1 MKCTAA
7 RVIVALSSTRTTSF
21 STSAVASRAGG
32 IGVPAG
38 SDLGNQATTTGA
50 QRGAQRFGDHPTA
63 RSILPP
69 AHVPLPGE
77 QSGHPPAAFPHPLWN
92 DAESTSPS
100 LEGMVMGNGM
110 RGFGLVGL
118 ALLAGC
124 GQAPPTAL
132 GTLEWDRVTV
142 PAPAAEVIA
151 AVEVREGQQVKAG
164 QLLYQVD
171 PAPYQAA
178 FDTARGQLAQAE
190 ASVLSAQPKAERT
203 RALVSMDAASKQ
215 DADDATSALKQA
227 QANVI
232 AARAALQAARINLD
246 YTRVTAPIDG
256 RIGTSSVTA
265 GALVAAGQDAALTT
279 IQRLD
284 PVYLDVTQSSTQMLA
299 LRKQLDAGLVKAID
313 GKAQV
318 QVVLEDGSTYAHEGT
333 LEFVGSAVDPGTGNV
348 VLRAVIPNPDG
359 LLLPGMYVR
368 VQTRQGVDPEAILVP
383 QRAVLRSTAGKPQ
396 VMVVGKDEIVESRLV
411 QTGTKRGGDWHIVEG
426 LNAGDRVIG
435 GGVNAA
441 VPGQKV
447 SVTPAAEPK
456 VAAAGKASA
465 SAAN

>member
-1 MKCTAA
+1 PLLLPLLLALAA
-7 RVIVALSSTRTTSF
+7 CSADRTDAPAMPEVGVIIARAQPLALQQT
-21 STSAVASRAGG
+21 
-32 IGVPAG
+32 
-38 SDLGNQATTTGA
+38 
-50 QRGAQRFGDHPTA
+50 
-63 RSILPP
+63 
-69 AHVPLPGE
+69 LPGR
-77 QSGHPPAAFPHPLWN
+77 A
-92 DAESTSPS
+92 
-100 LEGMVMGNGM
+100 
-110 RGFGLVGL
+110 
-118 ALLAGC
+118 
-124 GQAPPTAL
+124 
-132 GTLEWDRVTV
+132 V
-142 PAPAAEVIA
+142 PFEIS
-151 AVEVREGQQVKAG
+151 EVRPQIGGLIRQRLFTEGQQVKAG

-190 ASVLSAQPKAERT
+190 ATVLSAQPKAERT

-265 GALVAAGQDAALTT
+265 GALVAAGQDTALTT

-318 QVVLEDGSTYAHEGT
+318 QVLLEDGSTYAHEGT

-348 VLRAVIPNPDG
+348 KLRAVIPNPDG
-359 LLLPGMYVR
+359 LLLPGMYLKAVLPMATDAR
-368 VQTRQGVDPEAILVP
+368 ALLVP
-383 QRAVLRSTAGKPQ
+383 QKAVVRNERGEPLLRLLDAKDHVVERRVSTGQ
-396 VMVVGKDEIVESRLV
+396 VVGNQWQITS
-411 QTGTKRGGDWHIVEG
+411 G
-426 LNAGDRVIG
+426 LKAGERVIVSNG
-435 GGVNAA
+435 SA
-441 VPGQKV
+441 VSLGQQVK
-447 SVTPAAEPK
+447 A
-456 VAAAGKASA
+456 VAATTAQL
-465 SAAN
+465 AAMPAVDPNGNTDEKSH

>member
-1 MKCTAA
+1 MSLLRPLSRSPRPLLLPLLLALAA
-7 RVIVALSSTRTTSF
+7 CSADRTDAPAMPEVGVIIASAQPLALQQT
-21 STSAVASRAGG
+21 
-32 IGVPAG
+32 
-38 SDLGNQATTTGA
+38 
-50 QRGAQRFGDHPTA
+50 
-63 RSILPP
+63 
-69 AHVPLPGE
+69 LPGR
-77 QSGHPPAAFPHPLWN
+77 A
-92 DAESTSPS
+92 
-100 LEGMVMGNGM
+100 
-110 RGFGLVGL
+110 
-118 ALLAGC
+118 
-124 GQAPPTAL
+124 
-132 GTLEWDRVTV
+132 V
-142 PAPAAEVIA
+142 PFEIS
-151 AVEVREGQQVKAG
+151 EVRPQIGGLIRQRLFTEGQQVKAG

-190 ASVLSAQPKAERT
+190 ATVLSAQPKAERT

-265 GALVAAGQDAALTT
+265 GALVAAGQDTALTT

-318 QVVLEDGSTYAHEGT
+318 KVLLEDGSTYAHEGT

-348 VLRAVIPNPDG
+348 KLRAVIPNPDG
-359 LLLPGMYVR
+359 LLLPGMYLKAVLPMATDAR
-368 VQTRQGVDPEAILVP
+368 ALLVP
-383 QRAVLRSTAGKPQ
+383 QKAVVRNERGEPLLRLLDAKDHVVERRVSTGQ
-396 VMVVGKDEIVESRLV
+396 VVGNQWQITS
-411 QTGTKRGGDWHIVEG
+411 G
-426 LNAGDRVIG
+426 LKAGERVIVSNG
-435 GGVNAA
+435 SA
-441 VPGQKV
+441 VSLGQQVK
-447 SVTPAAEPK
+447 A
-456 VAAAGKASA
+456 VAATTAQL
-465 SAAN
+465 AAMPAVDPNGNTDEKSH

>member
-1 MKCTAA
+1 MPFE
-7 RVIVALSSTRTTSF
+7 IS
-21 STSAVASRAGG
+21 
-32 IGVPAG
+32 
-38 SDLGNQATTTGA
+38 
-50 QRGAQRFGDHPTA
+50 
-63 RSILPP
+63 
-69 AHVPLPGE
+69 
-77 QSGHPPAAFPHPLWN
+77 
-92 DAESTSPS
+92 
-100 LEGMVMGNGM
+100 
-110 RGFGLVGL
+110 
-118 ALLAGC
+118 
-124 GQAPPTAL
+124 
-132 GTLEWDRVTV
+132 
-142 PAPAAEVIA
+142 
-151 AVEVREGQQVKAG
+151 EVRPQVGGLIRQRLFTEGQQVKAG

-190 ASVLSAQPKAERT
+190 ATVLSAQPKAERT

-265 GALVAAGQDAALTT
+265 GALVAAGQDTALTT

-318 QVVLEDGSTYAHEGT
+318 KVLLEDGSTYAHEGT

-348 VLRAVIPNPDG
+348 KLRAVIPNPDG
-359 LLLPGMYVR
+359 LLLPGMYLKAVLPMATDAR
-368 VQTRQGVDPEAILVP
+368 ALLVP
-383 QRAVLRSTAGKPQ
+383 QKAVVRNERGEPLLRLLDATDHVVERRVSTGQVVGNQWQITSGLTAG
-396 VMVVGKDEIVESRLV
+396 E
-411 QTGTKRGGDWHIVEG
+411 
-426 LNAGDRVIG
+426 RVIVSNG
-435 GGVNAA
+435 SA
-441 VPGQKV
+441 VSLGQQVK
-447 SVTPAAEPK
+447 A
-456 VAAAGKASA
+456 VAATTAQLAAMSA
-465 SAAN
+465 VDPNGNTDEKSH

>member
-1 MKCTAA
+1 MSLLRPLSRSPRPLLLPLLLALAA
-7 RVIVALSSTRTTSF
+7 CSADRTDAPAMPEVGVIIARAQPLALQQT
-21 STSAVASRAGG
+21 
-32 IGVPAG
+32 
-38 SDLGNQATTTGA
+38 
-50 QRGAQRFGDHPTA
+50 
-63 RSILPP
+63 
-69 AHVPLPGE
+69 LPGR
-77 QSGHPPAAFPHPLWN
+77 A
-92 DAESTSPS
+92 
-100 LEGMVMGNGM
+100 
-110 RGFGLVGL
+110 
-118 ALLAGC
+118 
-124 GQAPPTAL
+124 
-132 GTLEWDRVTV
+132 V
-142 PAPAAEVIA
+142 PFEIS
-151 AVEVREGQQVKAG
+151 EVRPQIGGLIRQRLFTEGQQVKAG

-190 ASVLSAQPKAERT
+190 ATVLSAQPKAERT

-265 GALVAAGQDAALTT
+265 GALVAAGQDTALTT

-318 QVVLEDGSTYAHEGT
+318 QVLLEDGSTYAHEGT

-348 VLRAVIPNPDG
+348 KLRAVIPNPDG
-359 LLLPGMYVR
+359 LLLPGMYLKAVLPMATDAR
-368 VQTRQGVDPEAILVP
+368 ALLVP
-383 QRAVLRSTAGKPQ
+383 QKAVVRNERGEPLLRLLDAKDHVVERRVSTGQ
-396 VMVVGKDEIVESRLV
+396 VVGNQWQITS
-411 QTGTKRGGDWHIVEG
+411 G
-426 LNAGDRVIG
+426 LKAGERVIVSNG
-435 GGVNAA
+435 SA
-441 VPGQKV
+441 VSLGQQVK
-447 SVTPAAEPK
+447 A
-456 VAAAGKASA
+456 VAATTAQL
-465 SAAN
+465 AAMPAVDPNGNTDEKSH